1 MKVWINSLQLIIEKM
16 KDEEKWHNN
25 YINILS
31 RRKKNQRI
39 RERDIAAISQ
49 RIQSQR
55 KYNLRTKANEPTMFH
70 N

>member
-31 RRKKNQRI
+31 RKKKSKEKGKVYSSHKPKNPV
-39 RERDIAAISQ
+39 SKK
-49 RIQSQR
+49 IQPKDKS
-55 KYNLRTKANEPTMFH
+55 K
-70 N
+70 

>member
-31 RRKKNQRI
+31 RKKNQRR
-39 RERDIAAISQ
+39 RERYIAAISQ